1 MYDIIAGAL
10 LTVVVHSGNNLS
22 TLASSHGGSW
32 QASCQ
37 ASKLANCNEIYPGQ
51 RLVIVRG
58 SADRGALAYAASHTP
73 ALRADNRVRR
83 AQRHPEHRA
92 SLHSAGH
99 HPRTGYPPG
108 SFQACVIARES
119 GGIATAVNSKS
130 GAGGLYGFLPST
142 WQSLGYSGLPE
153 NAPVSVQNQAFQR
166 EYSLAGTS
174 PWGPYDGC

>member
-37 ASKLANCNEIYPGQ
+37 ANHLANCNEIYPGQ

-58 SADRGALAYAASHTP
+58 SASRGALAYAASHTP
-73 ALRADNRVRR
+73 APPAPVPYI
-83 AQRHPEHRA
+83 APSATESTYQAPTYQAPA
-92 SLHSAGH
+92 STYAGA
-99 HPRTGYPPG
+99 PG
-108 SFQACVIARES
+108 SFQSCVIARES
-119 GGIATAVNSKS
+119 GGSATAVNSQS